1 MYCEHCGSAIPKD
14 KIVCEYCGRMI
25 SKSQNE
31 IKNQIEGKRE
41 FKRLSDKF
49 GIDNTIQYRD
59 DNKNI
64 KTYIVISI
72 TIILFLI
79 ILLVGKLGG

>member
-14 KIVCEYCGRMI
+14 KIECEYCGRMI